1 MSVLRCTAASVGTRP
16 TGNLEANEETEV
28 IMKMRFIPTSVHG
41 AVDHVVGPALVLAPT
56 LLRLGRTSPE
66 GITARAVG
74 GVQAVYSNFTD
85 YELSRKKVLP
95 MKAHLALD
103 AVGGATLAL
112 VPQLT
117 EARKRGKK
125 HWLPH
130 LAIGVAEIG
139 LAALTKTEPPKTKIG
154 RSAMVAKLVSSAK
167 GVRGAAEHAVNAIL

>member
-1 MSVLRCTAASVGTRP
+1 
-16 TGNLEANEETEV
+16 
-28 IMKMRFIPTSVHG
+28 MKLQKMQFIPTSVHG

-56 LLRLGRTSPE
+56 LLKLGRTSPE

-74 GVQAVYSNFTD
+74 SAEALYSNLTD
-85 YELSRKKVLP
+85 YELSMKNVVP
-95 MKAHLALD
+95 MRVHLALD

-117 EARKRGKK
+117 GARKRGKK

-139 LAALTKTEPPKTKIG
+139 LAALTKTEPPKRPSRKAELA
-154 RSAMVAKLVSSAK
+154 RLVAKAK
-167 GVRGAAEHAVNAIL
+167 GVKSTARGVVNAIL